1 MAFNKNLQKL
11 RIKRGLS
18 QQDLAN
24 AIGVTRSSVANYE
37 SGNRRPS
44 FENLI
49 KLADYFN
56 VTCDELIR
64 EEKINGKKI
73 RPKRSC

>member
-1 MAFNKNLQKL
+1 MVFNKNLQNL
-11 RIKRGLS
+11 RLKRGLS

-49 KLADYFN
+49 KFADYFN

-64 EEKINGKKI
+64 EEKTQW
-73 RPKRSC
+73 KRI

>member
-64 EEKINGKKI
+64 EEKTQW
-73 RPKRSC
+73 KRI

>member
-1 MAFNKNLQKL
+1 MAFNKKMQKL

-24 AIGVTRSSVANYE
+24 AIGVTRSSVANCE

-49 KLADYFN
+49 KIADYFN

-64 EEKINGKKI
+64 EEKTNVKKV
-73 RPKRSC
+73 

>member
-1 MAFNKNLQKL
+1 MAFNKNLQNL
-11 RIKRGLS
+11 RLKRGLS

-49 KLADYFN
+49 KFADYFD

-64 EEKINGKKI
+64 EEKTQW
-73 RPKRSC
+73 KRI

>member
-18 QQDLAN
+18 QQDLAD

-37 SGNRRPS
+37 SGNRRHS

-49 KLADYFN
+49 KIADYFN
-56 VTCDELIR
+56 VMCDELIR
-64 EEKINGKKI
+64 EDKAQ
-73 RPKRSC
+73 

>member
-11 RIKRGLS
+11 RIKRSLS

-37 SGNRRPS
+37 SGTRRPS

-64 EEKINGKKI
+64 EEKTNVKKV
-73 RPKRSC
+73 

>member
-1 MAFNKNLQKL
+1 MAFNKKMQKL

-24 AIGVTRSSVANYE
+24 VIGVTRSSVANYE

-49 KLADYFN
+49 KIADYFN

-64 EEKINGKKI
+64 EEKTNVKKV
-73 RPKRSC
+73 

>member
-44 FENLI
+44 FEN
-49 KLADYFN
+49 N
-56 VTCDELIR
+56 
-64 EEKINGKKI
+64 
-73 RPKRSC
+73 